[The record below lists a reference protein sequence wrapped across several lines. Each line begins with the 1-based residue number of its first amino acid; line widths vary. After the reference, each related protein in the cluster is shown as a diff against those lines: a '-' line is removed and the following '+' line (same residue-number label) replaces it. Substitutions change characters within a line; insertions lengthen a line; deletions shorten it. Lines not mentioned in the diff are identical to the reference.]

1 MFGLKRK
8 NDGGFNPATTTL
20 IAAGTKL
27 VGDINFTGNLEIE
40 GEVVGNISAEGDNSR
55 VRVLQ
60 SGSVTGDIEA
70 ATIMVNGHIK
80 GDLYASD
87 LVELAAKAVVEG
99 NLNYN
104 LIGIEKG
111 AEVVGRFVYHSVESN
126 ITQFPAKQ
134 VPANPVSN
142 EKTPSESGRQ
152 DQENPTASVQD

>member
-1 MFGLKRK
+1 MFGLKR
-8 NDGGFNPATTTL
+8 NGDSGFNAGTTTL

-27 VGDINFTGNLEIE
+27 VGDINFSGNLEIE
-40 GEVVGNISAEGDNSR
+40 GEVVGNINAEGDSSR

-60 SGSVTGDIEA
+60 TGLVTGDIEA

-111 AEVVGRFVYHSVESN
+111 AEVVGRFVYHSVETN
-126 ITQFPAKQ
+126 ISQFPAKLASAEKASTEHES
-134 VPANPVSN
+134 VVEENSPA
-142 EKTPSESGRQ
+142 
-152 DQENPTASVQD
+152 AVQD

>member
-1 MFGLKRK
+1 MFGLKRN

-40 GEVVGNISAEGDNSR
+40 GEVIGNINAEGEGAR

-60 SGSVTGDIEA
+60 SGKVSGDIEA
-70 ATIMVNGHIK
+70 ATILVNGHIK
-80 GDLYASD
+80 GDLFASD
-87 LVELAAKAVVEG
+87 LVELAANAVVEG

-104 LIGIEKG
+104 LIGSEKG

-126 ITQFPAKQ
+126 ITQFPAKLD
-134 VPANPVSN
+134 PA
-142 EKTPSESGRQ
+142 EKASSEHKSDVEDSSPS
-152 DQENPTASVQD
+152 AVQD

>member
-1 MFGLKRK
+1 MFGLKR
-8 NDGGFNPATTTL
+8 NGDSGFNAGTTTL

-27 VGDINFTGNLEIE
+27 VGDINFSGNLEIE

-111 AEVVGRFVYHSVESN
+111 AEVVGRFVYHSVETN
-126 ITQFPAKQ
+126 ISQFPAKLASAEKASTEHESD
-134 VPANPVSN
+134 VEENSPA
-142 EKTPSESGRQ
+142 
-152 DQENPTASVQD
+152 AVQD